1 MNPPTSDSTPVR
13 SPGSPI
19 RKQPPQKKSFFT
31 QVAQLFRG
39 QVLFAFSQWA
49 ILALLVRYG
58 GELEAGRYF
67 LAMATTAP
75 IFLFFD
81 LNLRV
86 SRSTDHQ
93 YEEQFRSYLGLRFWC
108 LILASIV
115 SVAIA
120 AFFVG
125 KNPLVFAGIIAYR
138 VGESISN
145 LSFGGYQ
152 RMEFTDRIGKSLTYK
167 GIIALV
173 VMAIVIKLSGGNAG
187 IAAIVMAVIS
197 LAWAT
202 LVDLPGS
209 WTLNEPDYELSPS
222 SVATSLADVSSAS
235 RIVQRSLPLGFD
247 ALISSLALNVPK
259 YCIEYWFGSAAL
271 GVYGVLSQ
279 LAFSIQ
285 LLIGAVGHAGVPV
298 LSSLYQK
305 QDNRPFWRLLNRMLL
320 TSLVVGL
327 LAIIGGTLVVPLVM
341 TQLLGPSFNETL
353 LFFLLLVG
361 ASLAA
366 VQRTAGRATQACGS
380 YFTYTLFDI
389 VIFSTTVIAALLLV
403 KEHGVVGAAISIVIG
418 FAVGLLVT
426 LIHTYSFLPQEQKQ
440 NVAENERI
448 TTHT

>member
-1 MNPPTSDSTPVR
+1 
-13 SPGSPI
+13 
-19 RKQPPQKKSFFT
+19 
-31 QVAQLFRG
+31 LFRG

-58 GELEAGRYF
+58 GDAEAGKYV

-93 YEEQFRSYLGLRFWC
+93 FNEQFRNYVGLRFWC
-108 LILASIV
+108 LGLA
-115 SVAIA
+115 AIT
-120 AFFVG
+120 AFVIAIFFIG
-125 KNPLVFAGIIAYR
+125 KNPVVFAGLIAYR

-152 RMEFTDRIGKSLTYK
+152 RKEYADQIGKSLTHK
-167 GIIALV
+167 GLIAIG
-173 VMAIVIKLSGGNAG
+173 VMAVVIWLTGGNAG
-187 IAAIVMAVIS
+187 IAALVMAAIS

-202 LVDLPGS
+202 FVDLPGS
-209 WTLNEPDYELSPS
+209 WKLNEPDYDLSPS
-222 SVATSLADVSSAS
+222 SVITSLADVSSAS
-235 RIVQRSLPLGFD
+235 RIARRSLPLGFD

-259 YCIEYWFGSAAL
+259 YCIDFWFGAGAL
-271 GVYGVLSQ
+271 GVFGVLSQ

-305 QDNRPFWRLLNRMLL
+305 QDDKPFWRLLNRMLL
-320 TSLVVGL
+320 TSLGVGL
-327 LAIIGGTLVVPLVM
+327 LAVIGGTLVVPTIM
-341 TQLLGPSFNETL
+341 TQFLGPSYNETL

-361 ASLAA
+361 ASFAA
-366 VQRTAGRATQACGS
+366 IQRTAGRATQACGS
-380 YFTYTLFDI
+380 YLTYTLFDI

-403 KEHGVVGAAISIVIG
+403 KEHGVIGAAISIVIG
-418 FAVGLLVT
+418 FAIGLLVT
-426 LIHTYSFLPQEQKQ
+426 LIHTYNFLPQGSKK
-440 NVAENERI
+440 NVAEHERI

>member
-1 MNPPTSDSTPVR
+1 MTNT
-13 SPGSPI
+13 
-19 RKQPPQKKSFFT
+19 PQKKSFFN
-31 QVAQLFRG
+31 QVQQLFRG

-49 ILALLVRYG
+49 ILALLVKFG
-58 GELEAGRYF
+58 GDAEAGKYTLG
-67 LAMATTAP
+67 LAVSAP

-93 YEEQFRSYLGLRFWC
+93 FKEQFRSYLGLRFWC
-108 LILASIV
+108 LVLASIV
-115 SVAIA
+115 ASIIA
-120 AFFVG
+120 FWFIG
-125 KNPLVFAGIIAYR
+125 KNALVFTGMIAYR

-167 GIIALV
+167 GIIAIV
-173 VMAIVIKLSGGNAG
+173 VMAVVIKLSGGNAG
-187 IAAIVMAVIS
+187 IAAVVMAVIS
-197 LAWAT
+197 LAWAI

-209 WTLNEPDYELSPS
+209 WALNEPDYDLSAS
-222 SVATSLADVSSAS
+222 SVISSLADVQSAS
-235 RIVQRSLPLGFD
+235 RIAARSFPLGFD

-259 YCIEYWFGSAAL
+259 YCIKYWFGDGAL

-298 LSSLYQK
+298 LSSLYEK
-305 QDNRPFWRLLNRMLL
+305 KDNRPFWRLLNRMLL

-327 LAIIGGTLVVPLVM
+327 LAIIGGTLVVPSVM
-341 TQLLGPSFNETL
+341 TQFLGPSYNETL

-366 VQRTAGRATQACGS
+366 IQRTAGRATQACGS
-380 YFTYTLFDI
+380 YFIYTLFDI
-389 VIFSTTVIAALLLV
+389 VIFSTTVIAAVLLV
-403 KEHGVVGAAISIVIG
+403 KEYGVIGAALSVVIG
-418 FAVGLLVT
+418 FAAGLLVT
-426 LIHTYSFLPQEQKQ
+426 LIHTYSFLSQEHDQ